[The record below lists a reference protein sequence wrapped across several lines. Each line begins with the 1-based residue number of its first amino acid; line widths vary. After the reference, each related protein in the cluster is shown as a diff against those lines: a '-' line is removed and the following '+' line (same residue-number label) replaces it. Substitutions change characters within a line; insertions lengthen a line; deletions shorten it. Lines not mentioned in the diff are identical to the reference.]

1 MEAINTK
8 SLNNLIGKPETFTGD
23 GRDEKALLW
32 IRQVQRIKKGMGL
45 DDEQILLVIGNNL
58 KGKAEEWWCTRE
70 DHVVTWNQFVEEFK
84 MNFAPTE
91 VQRTIWWNELE
102 SIEQRGLDT
111 VDDVK
116 IKIEQLCNHL
126 NLEKDNELIIRKFY
140 KALRKDL
147 QYELDRGDLNN
158 LQNWEKITNEARRLE
173 LIHKKH
179 GIEEAMYTNIT
190 RNVAPQSTTVNTHTI
205 TSSHSASN
213 NQQGDMNSMLSSTLQ
228 HLCAWMDKLNL
239 NINELK
245 NNSGIQ
251 NNRNNNYT
259 NRNNYYNATTNNGS
273 SNFRCFVCNSPDHRA
288 SVCPNK
294 FNNSTNNNNS
304 SQNNMSHNNEAGKAN
319 GQQ

>member
-1 MEAINTK
+1 MEAVQNK
-8 SLNNLIGKPETFTGD
+8 SLNNLIGKPENFTGD
-23 GRDEKALLW
+23 RRDEKALLW
-32 IRQVQRIKKGMGL
+32 IRQIQRIKKGMNL

-70 DHVVTWNQFVEEFK
+70 DHVLTWNQFVEEFK

-190 RNVAPQSTTVNTHTI
+190 QHNVAPQTI
-205 TSSHSASN
+205 TPSHSASN
-213 NQQGDMNSMLSSTLQ
+213 NQEGDTSTMLSSTLQ
-228 HLCAWMDKLNL
+228 HLCASMDKLNL
-239 NINELK
+239 NIDELK
-245 NNSGIQ
+245 NSGIQ
-251 NNRNNNYT
+251 NNRNHNYNNT
-259 NRNNYYNATTNNGS
+259 NRNNYYNPTTNNGS
-273 SNFRCFVCNSPDHRA
+273 SNFRCFVCNSPGHRA
-288 SVCPNK
+288 SECPNK
-294 FNNSTNNNNS
+294 YNNNNNNVAHHQ
-304 SQNNMSHNNEAGKAN
+304 QNNNVTPNNEAGKVN